1 MEKLFSR
8 TKKILQT
15 LSICREAS
23 RSCRL
28 SIMNIEKVIRLN
40 HKEFGCISFVE
51 PSMAH
56 LLKKNSRFYH
66 KLKPR
71 YMPNKKCCEH
81 LANPV

>member
-40 HKEFGCISFVE
+40 HKEFGCIGFVE
-51 PSMAH
+51 PSAAH
-56 LLKKNSRFYH
+56 LSKKIQDFIINLNQNIYTIR
-66 KLKPR
+66 
-71 YMPNKKCCEH
+71 NV
-81 LANPV
+81 ANI